1 MYECKRIDQALKLT
15 MEDNFGVWITLS
27 KFIDVW
33 KVSGSL
39 NGYFKH
45 FPGLFFS
52 SAIQEHLKPSRK

>member
-1 MYECKRIDQALKLT
+1 MYECKRIDQVLKLT

-39 NGYFKH
+39 DGYFKH
-45 FPGLFFS
+45 FPGLLFS